1 MVAARKALKIEMGD
15 RDKDREVGPTH
26 KDEADQ
32 IVNVARVAR
41 VFNEEEIAAV
51 EELVQDYIAKGEA
64 SDYRFLS
71 YRLDGRVAGFA
82 CYGCRSL
89 TRGTFDLF
97 WIATVPSAQRRGVGA
112 ELLRQVERNIRS
124 LGGRLVIVET
134 SSQPEYESARRFYD
148 SHGYRREAVIA
159 DFYDEGDGL
168 VLYSK
173 KLEGIE

>member
-1 MVAARKALKIEMGD
+1 MVAARKALSMTDNIQIGVT
-15 RDKDREVGPTH
+15 RA
-26 KDEADQ
+26 DEAEQ
-32 IVNVARVAR
+32 IVGVARAAQ
-41 VFNEEEIAAV
+41 VFSAEEIATV
-51 EELVQDYIAKGEA
+51 EELVQDYVANGEA

-97 WIATVPSAQRRGVGA
+97 WIATLPSAQRRGVGA

-124 LGGRLVIVET
+124 LGGRLLIVET
-134 SSQPEYESARRFYD
+134 SGQPGYESARRFYD

-173 KLEGIE
+173 RLEGIE